1 MSYIKVPRSTYSK
14 LWNNN
19 NLSAIQYVSP
29 PQQKPIYNPSV
40 RKEAF
45 GSFSLSAAVRYPYN
59 ECRSSGTHDCGNLD
73 GVS

>member
-29 PQQKPIYNPSV
+29 PQQKPVDNPSV
-40 RKEAF
+40 RKE
-45 GSFSLSAAVRYPYN
+45 
-59 ECRSSGTHDCGNLD
+59 E
-73 GVS
+73 